1 MANKKRCH
9 PSYTA
14 RFDSWQLCRDSYDGE
29 RAIKKRRDKYLPATS
44 GMILDGFGK
53 EGQIGEKAY
62 QAMLTR
68 AHYPEIFEEAVESAI
83 GVMHRKEA
91 TIELP
96 DNMLNLM
103 ERATSDGEDLQMLL
117 RRINFEQLVSGRLGI
132 LGDLRVNK
140 EGVTEPVVVIYRD
153 KAVYNWDDRN
163 RDDANSGLR
172 MVALDESGYELQQD
186 MQWKW
191 VDRSRILAMIDP
203 QTKMMVDFDE
213 EGKLPDNAICGYLET
228 TEDDDFVGKEFTPI
242 NAQGTEAPNVP
253 FSFINTKDL
262 SSETDKPPLE
272 GLANLCLAI
281 YRGEADFRQQ
291 LFMQGQ
297 DTLVRIGVQDTDAV
311 VRTGAGTCLDVPL
324 NGDAK
329 YIGVSGQGLSEQ
341 AKNLEKDYNRAEAKT
356 AKLMNTKGA
365 ESGDALNIR
374 VAAQT
379 ATLPQIAKTGAAA
392 LQSVLRQLAVMLGEN
407 PDKVVIKPNLEF
419 ADKAPDAS
427 TLLGLVQSKA
437 QGAPISDKS
446 IHAYMQENGFTEM
459 DYEAELAEISNEEPR
474 I

>member
-9 PSYTA
+9 PSYTF
-14 RFDSWQLCRDSYDGE
+14 RFESWQLCRDSYDGE
-29 RAIKKRRDKYLPATS
+29 RAIKKRRDRYLPPTS
-44 GMILDGFGK
+44 GMILDGFGETDK
-53 EGQIGEKAY
+53 IGEKAY
-62 QAMLTR
+62 RALLTR
-68 AHYPEIFEEAVESAI
+68 AYYPEIYEEAVESAI
-83 GVMHRKEA
+83 GVMHRKPA

-96 DNMLNLM
+96 DNMINLM

-117 RRINFEQLVSGRLGI
+117 RRINFEQLVTGRLG
-132 LGDLRVNK
+132 LMGDLRVNK
-140 EGVTEPVVVIYRD
+140 DNVTEPVVVIYRD
-153 KAVYNWDDRN
+153 KAVYNWDDRS
-163 RDDANSGLR
+163 RDDQNSGLR
-172 MVALDESGYELQQD
+172 MVALDESGFELQNN
-186 MQWKW
+186 MEWKW

-203 QTKMMVDFDE
+203 STNLMVDFDE
-213 EGKLPDNAICGYLET
+213 DGKLPANAIAGFLET

-242 NAQGTEAPNVP
+242 NAQGTNGDDVA

-281 YRGEADFRQQ
+281 YRGEGDFRQQ

-297 DTLVRIGVQDTDAV
+297 DTLVRIGVQDTDEV
-311 VRTGAGTCLDVPL
+311 VRTGAGTCIDVPL

-329 YIGVSGQGLSEQ
+329 YIGVTGQGLSEQ
-341 AKNLEKDYNRAEAKT
+341 SNNLEKDYKRAEAKT
-356 AKLMNTKGA
+356 AKLMNANAA

-379 ATLPQIAKTGAAA
+379 ATLPQIAKTGAAG
-392 LQSVLRQLAVMLGEN
+392 LQTVLRQLAAMLGEN
-407 PDKVVIKPNLEF
+407 PEKVVVKANLEF
-419 ADKAPDAS
+419 SDKTPDAS

-446 IHAYMQENGFTEM
+446 VHSYMQENGFTEM
-459 DYEAELAEISNEEPR
+459 DYEAELAEIAQEEPR

>member
-1 MANKKRCH
+1 MGNKKRCH
-9 PSYTA
+9 PSYTS

-29 RAIKKRRDKYLPATS
+29 RAIKARRDKYLPPTS
-44 GMILDGFGK
+44 GMVLDGFGK
-53 EGQIGEKAY
+53 DNQLGEKAY
-62 QAMLTR
+62 LAMLTR
-68 AHYPEIFEEAVESAI
+68 AYYPEIYEEAVESAI

-96 DNMLNLM
+96 TSMENLM

-132 LGDLRVNK
+132 MGDLRVNSK
-140 EGVTEPVVVIYRD
+140 GITEPIVVIYRD
-153 KAVYNWDDRN
+153 RSVYNWDDRN

-191 VDRSRILAMIDP
+191 VDRSRILALIDP
-203 QTKMMVDFDE
+203 ATNQMVDFNED
-213 EGKLPDNAICGYLET
+213 GTLPENAICGFLEV
-228 TEDDDFVGKEFTPI
+228 EGDEDFVGKEFTPI
-242 NAQGTEAPNVP
+242 NAQGTPSNNVL
-253 FSFINTKDL
+253 FSFVNTKDL
-262 SSETDKPPLE
+262 SSEPDKPPLE

-297 DTLVRIGVQDTDAV
+297 DTLVRIGVQDPDAV
-311 VRTGAGTCLDVPL
+311 VRTGAGTCIDVPL

-356 AKLMNTKGA
+356 AKLMNTNAA

-392 LQSVLRQLAVMLGEN
+392 LQTVLRQLAVMLGEN
-407 PDKVVIKPNLEF
+407 PEKVVVKPNLEF
-419 ADKAPDAS
+419 ADKPVDAP
-427 TLLGLVQSKA
+427 TLLSLVQSKA

-446 IHAYMQENGFTEM
+446 IHEYMQENGFTSL
-459 DYEAELAEISNEEPR
+459 DYEAELAEIANEEPR